1 MLTTFARRLALPA
14 GALILLA
21 LPAVAAAAPTAYVA
35 SYENPG
41 KVYPL
46 DTATN
51 TVGTA
56 IPVGSSPWSIAITP
70 DGATAYVANSA
81 SNNVTPIDTST
92 NTPETPIAVGSG
104 PQSIAITPDGTTAY
118 VGNSGTNTVTPIDLT
133 TDPPTP
139 GMTPITVNGSPY
151 AIAITPDG
159 ATAYAANQGASPT
172 VTPIDTATN
181 TADDPIVLPDGLSP
195 SAMAMSPDGATAY
208 VTSDSDLSGHSM
220 VIPINTATNTAG
232 SAITTGTG
240 LSTEGIAITPD
251 GTTALTADSSTDSST
266 PIDTSTN
273 TAGATIA
280 AGSDPEGIAV
290 TPDGTTAYAADLGGG
305 GVTPIDLTTDPPTP
319 ATLISF
325 PVNSEPLG
333 TAITPDQPPAAAFTG
348 GAVPVG
354 QQTGFDAS
362 GSSDPDSPI
371 ATYSWNFGDGDT
383 TQTVSPTVNHTYAAA
398 GNYQATVTVTDDAG
412 CSTQQVFTGQTASCN
427 GSSVA
432 QVSHQ
437 VSVAK
442 ASPML
447 STTASA
453 NIALGAKVHDS
464 ANLASGHS
472 PTGQI
477 TFRLYGPGDAT
488 CSGAPAFTNAKAVS
502 GNGGYQSAGFMPTSP
517 GTYRWKASYS
527 GDANN
532 QTVAGTCGGP
542 TETVAVTKATPTLTT
557 TASPGVVLGG
567 KVHDTARLAGGRTP
581 AGKITFRLYGV
592 GDTNCSGTPVF
603 STVKTVSGN
612 GSYRSA
618 DFTPKAI
625 GRYRWRATYSGDAN
639 NSPVAGAC
647 NAPNESVTVARG

>member
-1 MLTTFARRLALPA
+1 MLSTFARRLALPT

-35 SYENPG
+35 SYETPG

-56 IPVGSSPWSIAITP
+56 IPVGSSPWPIAITP

-92 NTPETPIAVGSG
+92 NTPGAPIAVGSG

-118 VGNSGTNTVTPIDLT
+118 VGNSGATTVTPIDLT
-133 TDPPTP
+133 TDPATP
-139 GMTPITVNGSPY
+139 GTPITVDGNPY

-159 ATAYAANQGASPT
+159 TTAYAANTGAQNT

-181 TADDPIVLPDGLSP
+181 TADDPIALPDGFNP
-195 SAMAMSPDGATAY
+195 TAMAITPDGATAY
-208 VTSDSDLSGHSM
+208 VTSDSDLSGNSE
-220 VIPINTATNTAG
+220 VIPIDTATNTTG
-232 SAITTGTG
+232 SAIVTGTG

-251 GTTALTADSSTDSST
+251 GTTAYTADSAGSST
-266 PIDTSTN
+266 PIDLSTN
-273 TAGATIA
+273 TAGTAIS
-280 AGSDPEGIAV
+280 AGSDVEGVAV
-290 TPDGTTAYAADLGGG
+290 TPDGDTAYPTDMGG
-305 GVTPIDLTTDPPTP
+305 GVTPIDTATNTAGTQIATP
-319 ATLISF
+319 MGSF
-325 PVNSEPLG
+325 PLG
-333 TAITPDQPPAAAFTG
+333 IAITPDQPPAAAFS
-348 GAVPVG
+348 ASSVAAG
-354 QQTGFDAS
+354 QHTAFDAS
-362 GSSDPDSPI
+362 DSTDPDGTI
-371 ATYSWNFGDGDT
+371 ATYSWDFGDGST
-383 TQTVSPTVNHTYAAA
+383 TQTASPTVNHTYASA
-398 GNYQATVTVTDDAG
+398 GHYTATLTVTDDGG
-412 CSTQQVFTGQTASCN
+412 CSTQLIFTGQTASCN

-432 QVSHQ
+432 GVFHQ
-437 VSVAK
+437 VTVSK
-442 ASPML
+442 ASPTL

-477 TFRLYGPGDAT
+477 TFRLYAPGDAT
-488 CSGAPAFTNAKAVS
+488 CSGAPVFTNAKAVS
-502 GNGGYQSAGFMPTSP
+502 GNGGYQSGGFMPTSP

-557 TASPGVVLGG
+557 TASPGVALGG
-567 KVHDTARLAGGRTP
+567 KVHDTARLAGGHTP
-581 AGKITFRLYGV
+581 TRKITFRLYGV
-592 GDTNCSGTPVF
+592 GDTNCSGAPVF

-618 DFTPKAI
+618 EFTPKAI

-639 NSPVAGAC
+639 NNPVAGAC
-647 NAPNESVTVARG
+647 NASNESVTVARG